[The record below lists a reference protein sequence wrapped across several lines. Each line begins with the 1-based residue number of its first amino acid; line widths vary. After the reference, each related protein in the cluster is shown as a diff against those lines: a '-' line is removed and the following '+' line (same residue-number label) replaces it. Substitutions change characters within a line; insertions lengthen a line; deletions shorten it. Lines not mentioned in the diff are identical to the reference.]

1 MNFRRGRTSDVP
13 EINLIPFI
21 DVLLVIIIFLML
33 TTTYAKF
40 SGLEINLPTADASK
54 QNEQPNEVSVS
65 VTQSGQ
71 VLVNKA
77 PLAAVSVQ
85 AISDALRRAAG
96 EAKDPVIVINADAKA
111 THQSVVDIMQAA
123 QAAGYPRISFAT
135 AIAPLMAAGGIA
147 GSLSRR
153 WYERRLTPSPVA
165 TAAPFVALRRACR
178 AAARVV
184 PLRGAAGT
192 APAGAG
198 DRRRQSYC
206 GWQRQ
211 DAAGAVVGRASA
223 RSRLATG
230 HHQSRP
236 WWQRRGRARGRR
248 GHATFPG
255 WR

>member
-54 QNEQPNEVSVS
+54 QNEQPNEISVS
-65 VTQSGQ
+65 VTPSGQ
-71 VLVNKA
+71 VLVNKT
-77 PLAAVSVQ
+77 PLAAVSVE

-135 AIAPLMAAGGIA
+135 Q
-147 GSLSRR
+147 
-153 WYERRLTPSPVA
+153 SP
-165 TAAPFVALRRACR
+165 R
-178 AAARVV
+178 
-184 PLRGAAGT
+184 
-192 APAGAG
+192 
-198 DRRRQSYC
+198 
-206 GWQRQ
+206 
-211 DAAGAVVGRASA
+211 
-223 RSRLATG
+223 
-230 HHQSRP
+230 
-236 WWQRRGRARGRR
+236 
-248 GHATFPG
+248 
-255 WR
+255 